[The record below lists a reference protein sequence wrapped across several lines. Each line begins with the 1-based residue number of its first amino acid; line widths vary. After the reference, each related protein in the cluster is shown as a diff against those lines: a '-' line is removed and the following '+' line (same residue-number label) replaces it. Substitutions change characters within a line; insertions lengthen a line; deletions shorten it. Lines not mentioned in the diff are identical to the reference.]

1 MKAIPLLAALQLG
14 DSAFPSGAF
23 TQSYGLETLVA
34 ERAVS
39 SAAGVEDVLSAH
51 LRHRM
56 ARADLPALL
65 AAHRAAAE
73 DNVELVLRIDAAL
86 TAIKMTREERQ
97 ASHRMGARLMTE
109 ARRLASNPIL
119 PILPILESSPQNAAV
134 AFALAGLAMGLSA
147 RESAFTYAYSFASS
161 LVSASMRL
169 LRIGHGEAQAVL
181 LRSHPAIEQAVAKAE
196 TVPWDALCPCAPR
209 LELAAARH
217 ERSAARLFAS

>member
-1 MKAIPLLAALQLG
+1 MKATQLLAALQLG

-39 SAAGVEDVLSAH
+39 TASDVEAVLAAH
-51 LRHRM
+51 LRHRL
-56 ARADLPALL
+56 AKSDLPALL
-65 AAHRAAAE
+65 AAHRGAAE
-73 DNVELVLRIDAAL
+73 NNVDLVLRVDAAL

-109 ARRLASNPIL
+109 ARRLAPH
-119 PILPILESSPQNAAV
+119 PILESSPQNAAV
-134 AFALAGLAMGLSA
+134 AFALAGLATGLSA

-169 LRIGHGEAQAVL
+169 LRMGHGEAQAVL
-181 LRSHPAIEQAVAKAE
+181 RRSHPEIERAVDDAE
-196 TVPWDALCPCAPR
+196 TITWDALCPFAPR
-209 LELAAARH
+209 LEMAAARH
-217 ERSAARLFAS
+217 ERSPARLFAS

>member
-1 MKAIPLLAALQLG
+1 MKATPLLAALQLG

-39 SAAGVEDVLSAH
+39 NAADLEAMLAAH
-51 LRHRM
+51 MRHRL
-56 ARADLPALL
+56 AKADLPALL
-65 AAHRAAAE
+65 AAHRAATGM
-73 DNVELVLRIDAAL
+73 DMDLVLRIDAAL

-109 ARRLASNPIL
+109 ARRLAPHSV
-119 PILPILESSPQNAAV
+119 LESKPQNAAV
-134 AFALAGLAMGLSA
+134 AFALAGIAMSLSA
-147 RESAFTYAYSFASS
+147 RESALTYAYSFASS

-181 LRSHPAIEQAVAKAE
+181 RRSHPSIELAVDDAE
-196 TVPWDALCPCAPR
+196 TIPWDALCPYAPR
-209 LELAAARH
+209 LEMAAARH
-217 ERSAARLFAS
+217 ERSPARLFAS

>member
-1 MKAIPLLAALQLG
+1 MKASPLLAALQLG

-34 ERAVS
+34 ERAVL
-39 SAAGVEDVLSAH
+39 SASDVEAVLAAH
-51 LRHRM
+51 LRHRL
-56 ARADLPALL
+56 AKSDLPAML
-65 AAHRAAAE
+65 AAHRAATHT
-73 DNVELVLRIDAAL
+73 DVDLVIRIDAAL

-109 ARRLASNPIL
+109 TRRLAPH
-119 PILPILESSPQNAAV
+119 PILESSPENAAV

-169 LRIGHGEAQAVL
+169 LRIGHGEAQAAL
-181 LRSHPAIEQAVAKAE
+181 RRSHPEIERAVDDAE
-196 TVPWDALCPCAPR
+196 TVPWEALCPFAPR
-209 LELAAARH
+209 LEMAAARH
-217 ERSAARLFAS
+217 ERSPARLFAS

>member
-1 MKAIPLLAALQLG
+1 MKATPLLAALQLG

-39 SAAGVEDVLSAH
+39 SASDVESVLSSH
-51 LRHRM
+51 LRHRL
-56 ARADLPALL
+56 AKSDLPALL
-65 AAHRAAAE
+65 AAHRAAANT
-73 DNVELVLRIDAAL
+73 DVDLVIRIDAAL

-109 ARRLASNPIL
+109 ARRLAPH
-119 PILPILESSPQNAAV
+119 PILESSPENAAV

-169 LRIGHGEAQAVL
+169 LRIGHGEAQAAL
-181 LRSHPAIEQAVAKAE
+181 RRSHPEIERAVDDAE
-196 TVPWDALCPCAPR
+196 TVPWEALCPFAPR
-209 LELAAARH
+209 LEMAAAHH
-217 ERSAARLFAS
+217 ERSLARLFAS

>member
-1 MKAIPLLAALQLG
+1 MKATPLLAALQLG

-39 SAAGVEDVLSAH
+39 TAIDVEAVLSGH
-51 LRHRM
+51 LRHRL
-56 ARADLPALL
+56 AKADLPALL

-73 DNVELVLRIDAAL
+73 TDVDLVLRIDAAL

-97 ASHRMGARLMTE
+97 TSHRMGVRLMTE
-109 ARRLASNPIL
+109 ARRLAPH
-119 PILPILESSPQNAAV
+119 PILESNPQNAAV
-134 AFALAGLAMGLSA
+134 AFALTGLAMSLSD

-181 LRSHPAIEQAVAKAE
+181 RRSHQAIEQAVDDADK
-196 TVPWDALCPCAPR
+196 VPWDALCPYAPR
-209 LELAAARH
+209 LEMAAARH
-217 ERSAARLFAS
+217 ERLPARLFAS

>member
-1 MKAIPLLAALQLG
+1 MKATPLLAALQLG

-39 SAAGVEDVLSAH
+39 SAADVEVVLSAH
-51 LRHRM
+51 LRHRL
-56 ARADLPALL
+56 AKADLPALL
-65 AAHRAAAE
+65 AAHRGA
-73 DNVELVLRIDAAL
+73 DKNNMDLVLRIDAAL
-86 TAIKMTREERQ
+86 TAMKMTREERQ

-109 ARRLASNPIL
+109 ARRLAPH
-119 PILPILESSPQNAAV
+119 PILESSPQNAAV

-169 LRIGHGEAQAVL
+169 LRMGHGEAQGVL
-181 LRSHPAIEQAVAKAE
+181 RRSHPEIERAVDNAE
-196 TVPWDALCPCAPR
+196 TVPWDALCPFAPR
-209 LELAAARH
+209 LEMAAARH
-217 ERSAARLFAS
+217 ERSPARLFAS